1 MTQSDAWGTVAKKD
15 TLASHPELKRSADGE
30 LKRVE
35 RRFSRAEWAGLQPLS
50 SREPV
55 DPSIWGLLAR
65 RSRYAERNDSE
76 EVNER

>member
-1 MTQSDAWGTVAKKD
+1 MTQSDACGTVAKKD

-30 LKRVE
+30 LKEVE

-55 DPSIWGLLAR
+55 EPNIWGLLAR
-65 RSRYAERNDSE
+65 RSRYAERSDSE
-76 EVNER
+76 EVTER